1 MFENIEYFFLW
12 GNRNEDFPALYFF
25 CDEYINSVPPL
36 WLAWGDKQEV
46 WELLTGFGAKDFSFT
61 SQENDSEK
69 VKMTKIFQGELW
81 VMRCLWKADVPEKIL
96 SAVCYEDLNF
106 AALDSLWGK
115 KKKPTKQQQK
125 PSPNQSPNQIKTLHR
140 KIIISFQKKMRSK
153 LVILFHDKLCF
164 VRILISNII

>member
-12 GNRNEDFPALYFF
+12 GNRNGDFPALSFF

-115 KKKPTKQQQK
+115 KKKSQQNNNKNPVQTKVQTKSK
-125 PSPNQSPNQIKTLHR
+125 PSTEKSSFHFR
-140 KIIISFQKKMRSK
+140 KKWDQNLSY
-153 LVILFHDKLCF
+153 CF
-164 VRILISNII
+164 TTNYVLLEF